1 MLKKYERIDL
11 GNGININ
18 LYNTDK
24 FKSNFLSFYFKRP
37 LARKEIT
44 KNALLPLVIKR
55 GTNKFKTN
63 KELDRK
69 LESLYGAN
77 LSIGI
82 NKKGEKQV
90 LRYSLEWAA
99 ESYTSEV
106 GLDIK
111 AIDMLEEIIF
121 NPLINDESF
130 NEEYVNQEKKNLKN
144 LINGRVNNK
153 RSYTINKCIETMCKN
168 ERFGHYPLG
177 YLEDIDEID
186 GKNLYTQYKEIIS
199 NSPVEI
205 VYVGNNIENIKEYLI
220 KNYSFKREDQVY
232 IREDVILDQVQ
243 TKNMVKEKMDVSQG
257 KLAIGYR
264 SGIKHSDELFH
275 ALVIGNL
282 IFGGDATSRLFKN
295 VREKENLA
303 YSIGSN
309 LYKYKSIIIADAGIN
324 VKDLNKTIDIITKE
338 LDDIKNGNILD
349 EEIIDA
355 KENIKSSIESI
366 DDSQFGISE
375 VIFGKTL
382 TNDFSD
388 MNVLLEKYMS
398 VTKKEIIEAMN
409 TLSMDTIYCLVDN
422 DKEIEVE

>member
-55 GTNKFKTN
+55 GTNNFKTN

-153 RSYTINKCIETMCKN
+153 RSY
-168 ERFGHYPLG
+168 RH
-177 YLEDIDEID
+177 
-186 GKNLYTQYKEIIS
+186 
-199 NSPVEI
+199 
-205 VYVGNNIENIKEYLI
+205 
-220 KNYSFKREDQVY
+220 
-232 IREDVILDQVQ
+232 
-243 TKNMVKEKMDVSQG
+243 
-257 KLAIGYR
+257 
-264 SGIKHSDELFH
+264 
-275 ALVIGNL
+275 
-282 IFGGDATSRLFKN
+282 
-295 VREKENLA
+295 
-303 YSIGSN
+303 
-309 LYKYKSIIIADAGIN
+309 
-324 VKDLNKTIDIITKE
+324 
-338 LDDIKNGNILD
+338 
-349 EEIIDA
+349 
-355 KENIKSSIESI
+355 
-366 DDSQFGISE
+366 
-375 VIFGKTL
+375 
-382 TNDFSD
+382 
-388 MNVLLEKYMS
+388 
-398 VTKKEIIEAMN
+398 
-409 TLSMDTIYCLVDN
+409 
-422 DKEIEVE
+422 